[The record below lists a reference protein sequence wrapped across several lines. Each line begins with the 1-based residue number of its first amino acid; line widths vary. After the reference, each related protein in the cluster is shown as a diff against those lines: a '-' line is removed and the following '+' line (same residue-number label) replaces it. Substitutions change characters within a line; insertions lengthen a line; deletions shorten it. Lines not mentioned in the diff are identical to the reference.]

1 MATRWQGTGLERMA
15 INEIA
20 VGHVGAGKVAQAAEM
35 RGTPVRS
42 ADNFQRAASCRHL
55 AEQVCVTRGS
65 GAPCD
70 FVVAMMLSTS
80 KCINARCRPAA
91 LVSCTM
97 AASAAFAVRQLPENV
112 GFACLQAVS
121 LACLSV
127 KIMRTQP
134 ALFRHTKRQS
144 AKLLLLLRSST
155 QIFHQRIIGRP
166 RRRAH
171 CSRTSSWL
179 LLYCVM
185 RLQGRSFL
193 RMKH

>member
-1 MATRWQGTGLERMA
+1 
-15 INEIA
+15 
-20 VGHVGAGKVAQAAEM
+20 
-35 RGTPVRS
+35 
-42 ADNFQRAASCRHL
+42 
-55 AEQVCVTRGS
+55 
-65 GAPCD
+65 
-70 FVVAMMLSTS
+70 
-80 KCINARCRPAA
+80 
-91 LVSCTM
+91 M

-166 RRRAH
+166 RRRRAH

-185 RLQGRSFL
+185 RLQGRSSWHNAL